1 MDKNLIDK
9 FSEWFDEA
17 KNNNKIKDHTEMCLA
32 TADKNG
38 RPSARIVLLKNF
50 DEKGFVFF
58 TNYSGRKSLNIKENP
73 FAALCFYWPALD
85 KQIRLEGKVEKVSKQ
100 ESDEY
105 FDSRALESRIGA
117 ITSKQSQELSSR
129 ETFLKE
135 LEETRKKFED
145 KDIPRPTSW
154 GGWRIIPDYM
164 EFWQAG
170 NFRIHNREVYEKTS
184 KGWRKKL
191 LYP

>member
-1 MDKNLIDK
+1 MKQHPIKK

-17 KNNNKIKDHTEMCLA
+17 KKNPKIKDHTEMCLA
-32 TADKNG
+32 TADKKG
-38 RPSARIVLLKNF
+38 RPSARIVLLKDF

-73 FAALCFYWPALD
+73 YAALCFYWPALD
-85 KQIRLEGKVEKVSKQ
+85 KQIRIEGKVKKISDK

-105 FDSRALESRIGA
+105 FNSRPVESRIGA
-117 ITSKQSQELSSR
+117 ITSKQSQKLPSR
-129 ETFLKE
+129 DTLLKE
-135 LEETRKKFED
+135 LEKNKKKFEG
-145 KDIPRPTSW
+145 KDITRPKGW
-154 GGWRIIPDYM
+154 GGWRIVPGHI

-170 NFRIHNREVYEKTS
+170 EFRIHNREVFELK
-184 KGWRKKL
+184 KGKWEKKL